1 MDNNDMGSSNAV
13 LDKQGLLHNIEAG
26 WQRLQAFVDSY
37 SEEQLT
43 QPTDAAGWTAKDH
56 LMHLAVWQG
65 SMIDVMDKKPRWE
78 CMNVP
83 KDVWATLDTGSYDE
97 VNAHIQQ
104 QHKNLNLAEV
114 RAELQ
119 QRADA
124 FVKRIEEMPAE
135 DLQRPYKDFNPYASN
150 ETEPL
155 IEYLKGNSYDHYDE
169 HMPWMRAVIESQP

>member
-1 MDNNDMGSSNAV
+1 MHNDRMGNNNAISE
-13 LDKQGLLHNIEAG
+13 KQELFHKIEEG

-65 SMIDVMDKKPRWE
+65 SMIDVMDKKARWE
-78 CMNVP
+78 YMNVP
-83 KDVWATLDTGSYDE
+83 IDVWATLDTGSYDE

-104 QHKNLNLAEV
+104 QHKDLSLVEV
-114 RAELQ
+114 RRELE
-119 QRADA
+119 QRAGA
-124 FVKRIEEMPAE
+124 FVKRIEAMPAE
-135 DLQRPYKDFNPYASN
+135 DLQRPYKEFNPYASN

-169 HMPWMRAVIESQP
+169 HIPWMRALIKG